1 MGRVQHAWDEVGGG
15 SARTTRSTTSAA
27 RSKRRGARRPQP
39 PVDDRVAVAV
49 AGGAIDDD
57 AAFFFGDAAPVRR
70 ARPGAADAG
79 EITLGDHSSIPVPVA
94 IRGLCWPP
102 RPGEERRAAA
112 EAAPPLDDTWRG
124 AAPARDA
131 TCSICFEPLGSNCVA
146 LRCKHAFH
154 APCIDAWLESRDS
167 CPLCKRVARPAK
179 VRGPRRS
186 SAAALRVVWFRV
198 GDLRLDDQDALAAAC
213 EEPDALVVPVF
224 VLGPDGEDGGWPVRG
239 AARLW
244 LDRSL
249 KSLAAD
255 LRADLGLELRVLDA
269 RQTTTAAA
277 LASLLS
283 ELAAAA
289 GDVELLFCRACAPA
303 HVARDVAVRAAAAP
317 VARVRTFRASVLH
330 EPWAARPVETATKGG
345 FGSVGWW
352 RSAVARLGPS
362 PEPRDAPRR
371 RTAAPPRGALAAAL
385 AAVPAGARA
394 VAALGLARVPARK
407 GAAAEPRDWHSG
419 VDAAWTIGERGGR
432 AALARFAAGAVR
444 CFADEEKTR
453 FRADLDLTGALISP
467 HVRFGELSPR
477 RVVAEVSKA
486 LDRGDGKRAPR
497 SLSTFLRRFAW
508 RDLAYWSLWYFPTLC
523 DAPLRPQY
531 EKQAWAD
538 AAAACDAGDACS
550 KLRAWQLGLTGFPL
564 VDAAM
569 RQLWVWGWM
578 PNYVRHVV
586 ASFLVEHLHLD
597 WRHGEAWFHDTLV
610 DADAA
615 INAFMWQNGGR
626 SGMDQWNF
634 VMHPVHAAKNCDPE
648 GDYVRRWCP
657 ELAALPRDHIH
668 QPWRAPASL
677 LAGAGVQLVHC
688 GAGRPRA
695 HAALG
700 LRPDGTGCYPHRVIR
715 NLDRARQVA
724 HDAVLAV
731 RASPEGRKFVLSD
744 GSEALPLRC
753 GRTVRLITRVDF
765 REDSKK
771 PVTVQVP
778 DESRD
783 PKRRAPE
790 DTMGRL
796 LWDEQRAQAVEG

>member
-1 MGRVQHAWDEVGGG
+1 MPSARAAALLLAAAVARASTPIAFVKLHRVGGTTLQNLLVRHAVNRNRTVLCTHLVASFNPRSLTELDVKARGGEPPSNTGAWPLDIWLHHVAFIRELERAVPLAKARILTVVRAPERRFESAWAVFTSRAVVQGRAEGWGMGVYGLTPGDYCGNVSADRQLLALERVRRSTHVSLDGMTRALVGLTHQDRREPKPKRLEELVESVRKGSVFAVVNERYDESLLWLARDYGFDGGDIVHGVYQRRVKQDSWKVVGDTRHRSKDRDALPSSLDDGAAACLRATQPNDVALADPQCSLLERAVAALNQKVPLPRHHQEAFSGRLCPSPKRPRGAVAPDERYAPAFRDGAARAAVADLDAALAAAPGRDVSASAACAGSAGAEKPGPPPAARGLSPPRTWNSTPIDRTPAPSAMGRVQHAWDEVGGG
-15 SARTTRSTTSAA
+15 SARATRSTTTPA

-57 AAFFFGDAAPVRR
+57 AAFFFGDAAPVR
-70 ARPGAADAG
+70 
-79 EITLGDHSSIPVPVA
+79 
-94 IRGLCWPP
+94 
-102 RPGEERRAAA
+102 
-112 EAAPPLDDTWRG
+112 
-124 AAPARDA
+124 
-131 TCSICFEPLGSNCVA
+131 
-146 LRCKHAFH
+146 
-154 APCIDAWLESRDS
+154 
-167 CPLCKRVARPAK
+167 
-179 VRGPRRS
+179 GPRRS
-186 SAAALRVVWFRV
+186 SAASLRVVWFRV

-213 EEPDALVVPVF
+213 EEPDACVVPVF
-224 VLGPDGEDGGWPVRG
+224 VLGPDGEDGGWP
-239 AARLW
+239 
-244 LDRSL
+244 
-249 KSLAAD
+249 
-255 LRADLGLELRVLDA
+255 
-269 RQTTTAAA
+269 
-277 LASLLS
+277 
-283 ELAAAA
+283 
-289 GDVELLFCRACAPA
+289 
-303 HVARDVAVRAAAAP
+303 
-317 VARVRTFRASVLH
+317 
-330 EPWAARPVETATKGG
+330 
-345 FGSVGWW
+345 
-352 RSAVARLGPS
+352 
-362 PEPRDAPRR
+362 
-371 RTAAPPRGALAAAL
+371 
-385 AAVPAGARA
+385 
-394 VAALGLARVPARK
+394 
-407 GAAAEPRDWHSG
+407 
-419 VDAAWTIGERGGR
+419 
-432 AALARFAAGAVR
+432 
-444 CFADEEKTR
+444 
-453 FRADLDLTGALISP
+453 
-467 HVRFGELSPR
+467 
-477 RVVAEVSKA
+477 VSKA

-569 RQLWVWGWM
+569 RQLW
-578 PNYVRHVV
+578 
-586 ASFLVEHLHLD
+586 
-597 WRHGEAWFHDTLV
+597 AWFHDTLV

-648 GDYVRRWCP
+648 GDY
-657 ELAALPRDHIH
+657 
-668 QPWRAPASL
+668 
-677 LAGAGVQLVHC
+677 LVHC
-688 GAGRPRA
+688 GADRPRA

-796 LWDEQRAQAVEG
+796 LWDEQRAQAVE

>member
-1 MGRVQHAWDEVGGG
+1 MILNATAVTWPRCVWWM
-15 SARTTRSTTSAA
+15 TS
-27 RSKRRGARRPQP
+27 
-39 PVDDRVAVAV
+39 
-49 AGGAIDDD
+49 
-57 AAFFFGDAAPVRR
+57 
-70 ARPGAADAG
+70 
-79 EITLGDHSSIPVPVA
+79 
-94 IRGLCWPP
+94 
-102 RPGEERRAAA
+102 
-112 EAAPPLDDTWRG
+112 
-124 AAPARDA
+124 
-131 TCSICFEPLGSNCVA
+131 
-146 LRCKHAFH
+146 
-154 APCIDAWLESRDS
+154 
-167 CPLCKRVARPAK
+167 
-179 VRGPRRS
+179 
-186 SAAALRVVWFRV
+186 
-198 GDLRLDDQDALAAAC
+198 DL
-213 EEPDALVVPVF
+213 
-224 VLGPDGEDGGWPVRG
+224 
-239 AARLW
+239 
-244 LDRSL
+244 
-249 KSLAAD
+249 
-255 LRADLGLELRVLDA
+255 
-269 RQTTTAAA
+269 
-277 LASLLS
+277 
-283 ELAAAA
+283 
-289 GDVELLFCRACAPA
+289 
-303 HVARDVAVRAAAAP
+303 
-317 VARVRTFRASVLH
+317 
-330 EPWAARPVETATKGG
+330 
-345 FGSVGWW
+345 
-352 RSAVARLGPS
+352 
-362 PEPRDAPRR
+362 
-371 RTAAPPRGALAAAL
+371 
-385 AAVPAGARA
+385 
-394 VAALGLARVPARK
+394 
-407 GAAAEPRDWHSG
+407 

-432 AALARFAAGAVR
+432 KALARFAAGAVK

-486 LDRGDGKRAPR
+486 LDRGDGGRAPR

-677 LAGAGVQLVHC
+677 LAGARVQLVHC
-688 GAGRPRA
+688 GADRPRA

-796 LWDEQRAQAVEG
+796 LWDEQRAQAVE

>member
-1 MGRVQHAWDEVGGG
+1 
-15 SARTTRSTTSAA
+15 
-27 RSKRRGARRPQP
+27 
-39 PVDDRVAVAV
+39 
-49 AGGAIDDD
+49 
-57 AAFFFGDAAPVRR
+57 
-70 ARPGAADAG
+70 
-79 EITLGDHSSIPVPVA
+79 
-94 IRGLCWPP
+94 
-102 RPGEERRAAA
+102 
-112 EAAPPLDDTWRG
+112 
-124 AAPARDA
+124 
-131 TCSICFEPLGSNCVA
+131 
-146 LRCKHAFH
+146 
-154 APCIDAWLESRDS
+154 
-167 CPLCKRVARPAK
+167 
-179 VRGPRRS
+179 
-186 SAAALRVVWFRV
+186 
-198 GDLRLDDQDALAAAC
+198 
-213 EEPDALVVPVF
+213 VPVF

-255 LRADLGLELRVLDA
+255 LLSDLGLELRVLDA

-277 LASLLS
+277 LTSLLS

-317 VARVRTFRASVLH
+317 LSRVRTFRASVLH

-385 AAVPAGARA
+385 AAVPAGPRA

-407 GAAAEPRDWHSG
+407 GAAAEPRDWHGG

-432 AALARFAAGAVR
+432 EALARFAAGAVK

-486 LDRGDGKRAPR
+486 LDRGDGGRAPR

-677 LAGAGVQLVHC
+677 LAGARVQLVHC

-796 LWDEQRAQAVEG
+796 LWDEQRAQAAEG

>member
-15 SARTTRSTTSAA
+15 SARATRSTTTPA

-57 AAFFFGDAAPVRR
+57 AAFFFGDAAP
-70 ARPGAADAG
+70 
-79 EITLGDHSSIPVPVA
+79 
-94 IRGLCWPP
+94 
-102 RPGEERRAAA
+102 
-112 EAAPPLDDTWRG
+112 
-124 AAPARDA
+124 
-131 TCSICFEPLGSNCVA
+131 PLGSNCVA

-186 SAAALRVVWFRV
+186 SAASLRVVWFRV

-213 EEPDALVVPVF
+213 EEPDACVVPVF

-255 LRADLGLELRVLDA
+255 LSADLGLELRVLDA

-289 GDVELLFCRACAPA
+289 GDVELLFCRACAPPTW
-303 HVARDVAVRAAAAP
+303 RDVASAAAP
-317 VARVRTFRASVLH
+317 VSRVRTFRASVLH

-362 PEPRDAPRR
+362 PSRARAGGGPRR
-371 RTAAPPRGALAAAL
+371 RRAARSPRRSRPCRG
-385 AAVPAGARA
+385 PRA

-407 GAAAEPRDWHSG
+407 GAAAEPRDWHGG

-432 AALARFAAGAVR
+432 AALARFAAGAVK

-550 KLRAWQLGLTGFPL
+550 KLRAWQLGLTGFQL

-648 GDYVRRWCP
+648 GDYV
-657 ELAALPRDHIH
+657 
-668 QPWRAPASL
+668 
-677 LAGAGVQLVHC
+677 
-688 GAGRPRA
+688 
-695 HAALG
+695 
-700 LRPDGTGCYPHRVIR
+700 
-715 NLDRARQVA
+715 A

-796 LWDEQRAQAVEG
+796 LWDEQRAQAVECGCWFWSEWC